1 LTTEEEN
8 IVRAA
13 WDVPE
18 DSQRI
23 AVSLRAGAGGS
34 SVDILDKHIFRHR
47 RGWFFDESVNAYMW
61 LLQERDARLCAA
73 DHSRNPIHIYSSY
86 FFEKV
91 ITTYAR
97 DSRNL
102 P

>member
-1 LTTEEEN
+1 M
-8 IVRAA
+8 RAA
-13 WDVPE
+13 WNVPE

-73 DHSRNPIHIYSSY
+73 DPSRNPTHIYSSY

-91 ITTYAR
+91 IS
-97 DSRNL
+97 SRRAYYIRQR
-102 P
+102 